1 MKPHI
6 KISIILIVIIIII
19 IIIKKFITLYEHFQS
34 SLKWSS
40 QKYCYLSETL
50 QNILNEQNIYYT
62 NIDNNWNMY
71 IPCNYESINEEYNS
85 VPKKDGAIYFF
96 IDDADYMIAK
106 EELWKNIVK
115 KYGKPQAIT
124 LMPNSYVLDNEEN
137 INQFKNEFSDDK
149 IYIMKRN
156 IQRQE
161 GLKITNS
168 LNDILNT
175 IKNDNSNYKYM
186 LIQELLQNP
195 YLISGRK
202 INLRIYVLVVCQ
214 GDSMEIYMYNN
225 GFMYYTAKL
234 FVKNS
239 TESGPNI
246 TTGYIDRKVYA
257 ENPLTH
263 EDFKLYLDNNK
274 RTLTKS
280 ESNILYNH
288 GSLSKYTF
296 NNIENLI
303 RKVFIS
309 YSDVIGRNK
318 KLFLNKKFQLFGAD
332 VAISDDLNAQI
343 MEINKGPDLGAKDKR
358 DSELKHNLVR
368 DIFNIV
374 DIDKNKDKNKNVKTN
389 FIKLN

>member
-1 MKPHI
+1 MKHYI
-6 KISIILIVIIIII
+6 RISIVLVITIIII
-19 IIIKKFITLYEHFQS
+19 IIIKKIKTFYEHFQVS
-34 SLKWSS
+34 SKWSS
-40 QKYCYLSETL
+40 LNYCYLSETL
-50 QNILNEQNIYYT
+50 QNILKEKNIYYT
-62 NIDNNWNMY
+62 NIDNNWNVY
-71 IPCNYESINEEYNS
+71 IPCNYESINDEYNS
-85 VPKKDGAIYFF
+85 VPKREGVSYFF
-96 IDDADYMIAK
+96 IDDSDYMIAK

-115 KYGKPQAIT
+115 KYGKAEAIT
-124 LMPNSYVLDNEEN
+124 MMPNSYLLDNEEN
-137 INQFKNEFSDDK
+137 INKFKNEFSDDK

-202 INLRIYVLVVCQ
+202 INLRIYVLVICQ
-214 GDSMEIYMYNN
+214 GESMEIYMYNN
-225 GFMYYTAKL
+225 GFMYYTAEL

-246 TTGYIDRKVYA
+246 TTGYIDRKVYS

-274 RTLTKS
+274 RSLTKF

-309 YSDVIGRNK
+309 YSDVIGKNK
-318 KLFLNKKFQLFGAD
+318 KLFSNKKFQLFGAD

-368 DIFNIV
+368 DMFNIV
-374 DIDKNKDKNKNVKTN
+374 NINKEKEVKTN
-389 FIKLN
+389 FIKL